1 MRNQLFMRIFIT
13 ILLLN
18 LWPNLLKAENS
29 NTKFTQIP
37 NEETFRTLIVG
48 NILVG
53 PCTVVINSN
62 QTVEGECKK
71 GAISGT
77 WEWVR
82 GKFCRVVSVGDKQL
96 PYECQKFEYNVQ
108 HKKARV
114 VSSVRKK
121 KTIYQVKRIKIT
133 NKKPL
138 IDNTKKPKF
147 VISGKSASLKIK
159 VDNQPTRSK
168 TSVSVRS
175 EKWRGAKT
183 VDEAIGFA
191 RELDSHLS
199 MFLTIAK
206 TLRDQPQ
213 NSNTRANLIVSEEI
227 KRLRAEKK
235 LLATF
240 LSGKF
245 ETPVW
250 PKNKNLSVSA
260 FRAADTFPKI
270 PFYVPGTDEIGEML
284 IIPRVTDAGF
294 LTYKFDFLDPTSS
307 SDKVRD
313 TIIVAHEHVETVI
326 QGLQKI
332 DQWTSI
338 AQQKKINRRIE
349 KSAACVPV
357 GNCENKKQGV
367 SSTEIVFQI
376 YEDGSTAGRIQSNK
390 GRFSVGYNLSVESSL
405 LLSAYLTY
413 MRIAGAREFNMG
425 IMSDEDVKKLFK

>member
-1 MRNQLFMRIFIT
+1 MRKPLFMRVFIT

-18 LWPNLLKAENS
+18 LWPNVLKAENS
-29 NTKFTQIP
+29 NMKFTQIL
-37 NEETFRTLIVG
+37 NEQTFRTLIVG

-62 QTVEGECKK
+62 QTVEGKCKK

-82 GKFCRVVSVGDKQL
+82 DRFCADVSVGDKEL
-96 PYECQKFEYNVQ
+96 PYECQKFEYNVR
-108 HKKARV
+108 HKKARA
-114 VSSVRKK
+114 VSSVRKTK
-121 KTIYQVKRIKIT
+121 NIYQVKTIQIT
-133 NKKPL
+133 KKKPL
-138 IDNTKKPKF
+138 INKTQNPKF
-147 VISGKSASLKIK
+147 AISSESTSVKIR

-168 TSVSVRS
+168 TAVSVRS
-175 EKWRGAKT
+175 EKWRGAKS
-183 VDEAIGFA
+183 VDEAEEFA
-191 RELDSHLS
+191 RELDSQIL

-206 TLRDQPQ
+206 TLGDRPQ
-213 NSNTRANLIVSEEI
+213 NTNTRANLIVSDEI

-235 LLATF
+235 LLAAF
-240 LSGKF
+240 LLKRF
-245 ETPVW
+245 ATPVW

-284 IIPRVTDAGF
+284 IIPRVTDEGF

-307 SDKVRD
+307 FDKVRD

-332 DQWTSI
+332 DQWTTI

-357 GNCENKKQGV
+357 GNCENKKQGI

-376 YEDGSTAGRIQSNK
+376 YEDGSTAGSIQSNK
-390 GRFSVGYNLSVESSL
+390 GRFSVGYNL
-405 LLSAYLTY
+405 
-413 MRIAGAREFNMG
+413 
-425 IMSDEDVKKLFK
+425 